1 MAKHHELVEPNAVHP
16 AAFVGAVDPATV
28 PSNNVT
34 AEKLWIDTTLPAPY
48 ILKKRDATNTFWEV
62 VGGGTGSGSGT
73 LPGPPGLD
81 AEEPEMPYII
91 PGPPG
96 GVGAT
101 GAAGAGA
108 DGWTADATAW
118 AFGAADA
125 PSYTMTVAGD
135 VTTTYAVGMK
145 IRLTHS
151 ATVKYFIVTAIN
163 FGGGSTTITLYG
175 GTTYTLAAGAI
186 SAVSYSVA
194 RAPYGFPLDPDAW
207 TVETSDTSAAT
218 QSTPVSGTWYNL
230 GTITIV
236 IPIGLW
242 NVSYEVWLQS
252 NSIAAQTSVSQY
264 CSLSTANNSESDT
277 AMTSWVILGSA
288 SATLTLGDTST
299 KSRIFTMASKT
310 THYLVS
316 KTIHANNNNIN
327 FRGDISPTKIRARCA
342 YL

>member
-1 MAKHHELVEPNAVHP
+1 MAKHHELVEPNAIHP
-16 AAFVGAVDPATV
+16 AAFVGNTDPALV
-28 PSNNVT
+28 AANNVV
-34 AEKLWIDTTLPAPY
+34 ADKLWIDTTLPAPY
-48 ILKKRDATNTFWEV
+48 ILKTRDATNTFWEV

-91 PGPPG
+91 PGDRGTPG
-96 GVGAT
+96 AA

-125 PSYTMTVAGD
+125 PSYTMTVASD

-194 RAPYGFPLDPDAW
+194 RAPYGFPLDPNAW
-207 TVETSDTSAAT
+207 TQVLTDTSTVSQA
-218 QSTPVSGTWYNL
+218 SPVSGTWYNL
-230 GTITIV
+230 GALSLV

-242 NVSYEVWLQS
+242 RVLFEVLCGTDSTGAQVGTTSY
-252 NSIAAQTSVSQY
+252 AT
-264 CSLSTANNSESDT
+264 LSTANNSQSDA
-277 AMTSWVILGSA
+277 AMTGGSEAWGPSGSWTTRSLVHRETVYTLAAKATYFLNASVKKTNENSIQFLGAVASTVIKA
-288 SATLTLGDTST
+288 
-299 KSRIFTMASKT
+299 
-310 THYLVS
+310 V
-316 KTIHANNNNIN
+316 
-327 FRGDISPTKIRARCA
+327 CA